1 MKTGK
6 KDLLKEAIADAKA
19 VKETA
24 LANAKI
30 ALEEAFTPRLQSML
44 SHKLAEELED
54 DETLATEEDEMMMDT
69 EEGYGEGYEGEEDET
84 MTTEEDEMGGEEDE
98 TMTTEEEDEGV
109 DESKVNEGKT
119 TVVIDYNTD
128 DDDLR
133 YVSNILKKAGI
144 KAKVLAG
151 LDSEEVEVTIETSD
165 LKKATKALSA
175 NGLELQESVVAEA
188 KELSSYKIGDEEEDM
203 SDLDLESII
212 KELEAE
218 MGGEEDE
225 TMTTEEEEEMEN
237 PEITELK
244 RIRERISKRLTE
256 LESSGIGTGDNKVT
270 DLTGGTEYP
279 EEGDFV
285 AEEEEGDEEV
295 NLDEVIRALREMN
308 GDVPAEDEEDT
319 AGMTEEEAEEM
330 KSDLEE
336 AYKVIKS
343 LKNTINEVNLLNAKL
358 LYTNKLFRNFD
369 LNEKQ
374 KVKVVENFDRAS
386 SLREVKLVFA
396 TLGENLNVARK
407 TQNRVVKE
415 SFASRP
421 TKGTKPAGIITE
433 GSSLAMRF
441 QKLANIKK

>member
-54 DETLATEEDEMMMDT
+54 DETLATEEDEMMMGT
-69 EEGYGEGYEGEEDET
+69 EEGYGEGYE
-84 MTTEEDEMGGEEDE
+84 
-98 TMTTEEEDEGV
+98 
-109 DESKVNEGKT
+109 
-119 TVVIDYNTD
+119 
-128 DDDLR
+128 
-133 YVSNILKKAGI
+133 
-144 KAKVLAG
+144 
-151 LDSEEVEVTIETSD
+151 
-165 LKKATKALSA
+165 
-175 NGLELQESVVAEA
+175 
-188 KELSSYKIGDEEEDM
+188 
-203 SDLDLESII
+203 
-212 KELEAE
+212 
-218 MGGEEDE
+218 GEEDE

-256 LESSGIGTGDNKVT
+256 LESSAIGTGDNKVDDYT
-270 DLTGGTEYP
+270 SDTEDP
-279 EEGDFV
+279 GEGDLF
-285 AEEEEGDEEV
+285 AEEEGDEEV

-433 GSSLAMRF
+433 GSSLAARF

>member
-54 DETLATEEDEMMMDT
+54 DETLATEEEDEMMGT

-84 MTTEEDEMGGEEDE
+84 MTTEEDEMGSEEDD
-98 TMTTEEEDEGV
+98 TMTTEEEDEMMMGTMGGEEAEEEDDA
-109 DESKVNEGKT
+109 DEMG
-119 TVVIDYNTD
+119 
-128 DDDLR
+128 
-133 YVSNILKKAGI
+133 G
-144 KAKVLAG
+144 
-151 LDSEEVEVTIETSD
+151 
-165 LKKATKALSA
+165 
-175 NGLELQESVVAEA
+175 
-188 KELSSYKIGDEEEDM
+188 EEEDM

-225 TMTTEEEEEMEN
+225 TMTTEEEEMEN

-256 LESSGIGTGDNKVT
+256 LESSAIGTGDNKVD

-285 AEEEEGDEEV
+285 AEEEGDEEV

-433 GSSLAMRF
+433 GSSLAARF

>member
-54 DETLATEEDEMMMDT
+54 DETLATEEDEMMLGT

-98 TMTTEEEDEGV
+98 TMTTEEDEMMMGTMGGEEAEEEDE
-109 DESKVNEGKT
+109 
-119 TVVIDYNTD
+119 
-128 DDDLR
+128 
-133 YVSNILKKAGI
+133 
-144 KAKVLAG
+144 
-151 LDSEEVEVTIETSD
+151 EEM
-165 LKKATKALSA
+165 
-175 NGLELQESVVAEA
+175 G
-188 KELSSYKIGDEEEDM
+188 GEEEDM

-256 LESSGIGTGDNKVT
+256 LESSAIGTGDNKVD

>member
-54 DETLATEEDEMMMDT
+54 DETLATEEDEMMMGT

-84 MTTEEDEMGGEEDE
+84 MTTEEDEMGGEEDD
-98 TMTTEEEDEGV
+98 TMTTEEEDEMMMGTMGG
-109 DESKVNEGKT
+109 EEAE
-119 TVVIDYNTD
+119 D
-128 DDDLR
+128 DDD
-133 YVSNILKKAGI
+133 AMG
-144 KAKVLAG
+144 G
-151 LDSEEVEVTIETSD
+151 
-165 LKKATKALSA
+165 
-175 NGLELQESVVAEA
+175 
-188 KELSSYKIGDEEEDM
+188 EEEDM

-225 TMTTEEEEEMEN
+225 TMTTEEEEMEN

-256 LESSGIGTGDNKVT
+256 LESSGIGTGDNKVD
-270 DLTGGTEYP
+270 DLTGGTEYS

-285 AEEEEGDEEV
+285 AEEEDGDEEV

-433 GSSLAMRF
+433 GSSLAARF

>member
-1 MKTGK
+1 MKNKGN

-44 SHKLAEELED
+44 SHKIADELED
-54 DETLATEEDEMMMDT
+54 EEVPM
-69 EEGYGEGYEGEEDET
+69 GEEEEFATTDEY
-84 MTTEEDEMGGEEDE
+84 MGEEDEMGGEFQTDE
-98 TMTTEEEDEGV
+98 PVEEEDEMGG
-109 DESKVNEGKT
+109 EFETKEPAEE
-119 TVVIDYNTD
+119 D
-128 DDDLR
+128 DDDEM
-133 YVSNILKKAGI
+133 G
-144 KAKVLAG
+144 
-151 LDSEEVEVTIETSD
+151 
-165 LKKATKALSA
+165 
-175 NGLELQESVVAEA
+175 
-188 KELSSYKIGDEEEDM
+188 
-203 SDLDLESII
+203 DLDLESII
-212 KELEAE
+212 RELEGE
-218 MGGEEDE
+218 MGGEPA
-225 TMTTEEEEEMEN
+225 EEEN

-244 RIRERISKRLTE
+244 KIRERVSKRLQE
-256 LESSGIGTGDNKVT
+256 LESSEIGAGDNKVANYDSET
-270 DLTGGTEYP
+270 EDEQGTGEFFE
-279 EEGDFV
+279 EEG
-285 AEEEEGDEEV
+285 GDEEV
-295 NLDEVIRALREMN
+295 DLNEVIRALREMN
-308 GDVPAEDEEDT
+308 GEEPADEEEG
-319 AGMTEEEAEEM
+319 GMTEEEAEEM

-396 TLGENLNVARK
+396 TLGENLNVAKKSQKRFV
-407 TQNRVVKE
+407 RE
-415 SFASRP
+415 SFASKP

-433 GSSLAMRF
+433 GSSLATRF

>member
-54 DETLATEEDEMMMDT
+54 DETLATEEEDEMMGT

-84 MTTEEDEMGGEEDE
+84 MTTEEEDEMMMGTMGGEEAEEEDEEEMGGEE
-98 TMTTEEEDEGV
+98 EE
-109 DESKVNEGKT
+109 
-119 TVVIDYNTD
+119 
-128 DDDLR
+128 
-133 YVSNILKKAGI
+133 
-144 KAKVLAG
+144 
-151 LDSEEVEVTIETSD
+151 
-165 LKKATKALSA
+165 
-175 NGLELQESVVAEA
+175 
-188 KELSSYKIGDEEEDM
+188 M

-218 MGGEEDE
+218 MGG
-225 TMTTEEEEEMEN
+225 EEEEEMEN

-256 LESSGIGTGDNKVT
+256 LESSEIGTGDNKVA
-270 DLTGGTEYP
+270 DLVGGTEYP
-279 EEGDFV
+279 EAADFV
-285 AEEEEGDEEV
+285 AEEEGDEEV

-308 GDVPAEDEEDT
+308 GDVPAEEEET

-433 GSSLAMRF
+433 GSSLAARF